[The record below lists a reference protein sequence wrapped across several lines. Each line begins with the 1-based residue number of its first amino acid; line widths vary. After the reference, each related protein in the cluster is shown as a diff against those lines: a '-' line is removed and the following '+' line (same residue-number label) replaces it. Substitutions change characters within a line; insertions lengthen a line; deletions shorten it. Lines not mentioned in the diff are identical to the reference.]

1 MNLYFRLIIIII
13 SSLFSKR
20 VRCDDKTVTRW
31 RVLPNDIDVYGHM
44 NNGRYLT
51 LLSLAAMGAVIRTGL
66 MKSSMKRG
74 YLFIFDQSQVQW
86 IRPLKL
92 FEKYTIEVQMVHCEG
107 RYLYA
112 TGSFMKTNGKIAA
125 KIHYRCCLKTRT
137 GKDFDLGKILA
148 CDGLELPVCSGEPP
162 LPRDLF
168 VAINQPDNIA
178 MDNQSAAYRQQ

>member
-1 MNLYFRLIIIII
+1 MNLYFRLLIIII
-13 SSLFSKR
+13 SSLFSKQ
-20 VRCDDKTVTRW
+20 VRCDEKTVTSW

-66 MKSSMKRG
+66 MRSSMKRG

-92 FEKYTIEVQMVHCEG
+92 FEKYTIEVQMVHCQG

-112 TGSFMKTNGKIAA
+112 TGSFIKTNGKTAA
-125 KIHYRCCLKTRT
+125 RIHYRCCLKMRS
-137 GKDFDLGKILA
+137 GMDFDLREILA
-148 CDGLELPVCSGEPP
+148 LDGLELPVCSGQSP
-162 LPRDLF
+162 LPGDLF
-168 VAINQPDNIA
+168 VPINQPELSV
-178 MDNQSAAYRQQ
+178 MDNRAAAGS